1 MHPDRWRQ
9 VESLYHSALEREEPA
24 RDVFLRE
31 ACREDEELRCE
42 VRSLLDQTESGV
54 LNRPLLLG
62 PYRIVGV
69 IGAGGM
75 GTVYQAM
82 DTRLNRM
89 VAIKVSEARFN
100 ARFERE
106 ARAVAALNHPHIC
119 TLYDVG
125 PNYLVMEYV
134 DGRPLHGPMP
144 VSEALRLA
152 IQMADAL
159 EAAHR
164 KGIVHRDLKPGNV
177 LVTKSGVKVL
187 DFGLA
192 KMEEPPPGEEES
204 TRTVNPRTEEGTIV
218 GTTAY
223 MSPEQAEG
231 KPVDARSDI
240 FSFGAV
246 LYEMLTGRRAFRG
259 DTKLSVLSAILK
271 EEPEPASSLRKEIP
285 QELERIITRC
295 LRKNPERR
303 FQHMDELK
311 VALEEVKEESDK
323 GTAVTPASVPPK
335 ELWRPLIRTAGS
347 RRYVIGVA
355 VAALALVLALAAGLN
370 VGGWRERLMGR
381 AGAPHI
387 ESLAVLPLANL
398 SRDPEQDYFAD
409 GLTEALITD
418 LGKIRALKV
427 ISRTSVMR
435 YKKTDKALPQ
445 IARELGVDGIVEGSV
460 QRVGDR
466 VRITAQLIHA
476 PSDRHLWAESYERD
490 LRDVLALEGDVAQA
504 IAAQIRIEVSPEER
518 TRLASARPVN
528 PESYQL
534 YLMGSYHAGKATLEG
549 FSKGIEYF
557 HQAVE
562 KDPGNALAYA
572 GMARC
577 YAYLGGGFGYLPPK
591 ETSPKAREAA
601 LRALEIDDTLAEAH
615 GALAVIKWQHDWDWP
630 SAEREFQRAVEL
642 NPNSEVVHSEYVGYL
657 ASMGRLEQAVAEGR
671 LAQQLNP
678 LGGGFGWAYFFTR
691 HYAEALPHLQRSVEL
706 DPSPSDATQNLA
718 LTLAFLGM
726 HAQALAEAERLS
738 QYAHS
743 PEHQKEA
750 LVLAYVYAVSGE
762 PVEARKILEDF
773 NTFSK
778 TSYVDAFWVAR
789 VYAGLGQKDK
799 ALEYLERAYREHSG
813 TMWALK
819 MDPQCDPL
827 RSDPR
832 FQDLLRRMNFPQ

>member
-1 MHPDRWRQ
+1 MQ
-9 VESLYHSALEREEPA
+9 
-24 RDVFLRE
+24 
-31 ACREDEELRCE
+31 
-42 VRSLLDQTESGV
+42 
-54 LNRPLLLG
+54 LG
-62 PYRIVGV
+62 PYQIVGV

-75 GTVYQAM
+75 GTVYQAL
-82 DTRLNRM
+82 DTRLNRT

-134 DGRPLHGPMP
+134 EGRPLHGPLP

-164 KGIVHRDLKPGNV
+164 KGIVHRDLKPGNL

-192 KMEEPPPGEEES
+192 KMEESALGEEEE
-204 TRTVNPRTEEGTIV
+204 TRTARPQTEEGTIV

-231 KPVDARSDI
+231 KPVDSRSDI

-259 DTKLSVLSAILK
+259 DTKLSILSAILK
-271 EEPEPASSLRKEIP
+271 DEPEPASSVRKEIP
-285 QELERIITRC
+285 RELERIITRC
-295 LRKNPERR
+295 LRKDPERR
-303 FQHMDELK
+303 FQHMDDLK
-311 VALEEVKEESDK
+311 VALEEVKEESDSGAAAMK
-323 GTAVTPASVPPK
+323 AAPPRGRR
-335 ELWRPLIRTAGS
+335 RPMIQAAGS
-347 RRYVIGVA
+347 RRYVIGAA
-355 VAALALVLALAAGLN
+355 VAMLATAAGLN
-370 VGGWRERLMGR
+370 VGGWRERLLGR
-381 AGAPHI
+381 AGPPRI

-435 YKKTDKALPQ
+435 YQKTDKALPQ

-557 HQAVE
+557 QQAVE
-562 KDPGNALAYA
+562 KDPSNALAYA

-577 YAYLGGGFGYLPPK
+577 YAYSGGGFGYLPPK

-642 NPNSEVVHSEYVGYL
+642 NPNSEVVHGEYLGYL

-691 HYAEALPHLQRSVEL
+691 HYAEALPHLQRSLEL
-706 DPSPSDATQNLA
+706 DPSLSDATQNLA

-726 HAQALAEAERLS
+726 HAQALAEAEKLS

-750 LVLAYVYAVSGE
+750 LVLAYVYAVSGK

-789 VYAGLGQKDK
+789 VYAGLGEKDK

>member
-1 MHPDRWRQ
+1 
-9 VESLYHSALEREEPA
+9 
-24 RDVFLRE
+24 
-31 ACREDEELRCE
+31 
-42 VRSLLDQTESGV
+42 
-54 LNRPLLLG
+54 
-62 PYRIVGV
+62 
-69 IGAGGM
+69 
-75 GTVYQAM
+75 
-82 DTRLNRM
+82 
-89 VAIKVSEARFN
+89 
-100 ARFERE
+100 
-106 ARAVAALNHPHIC
+106 
-119 TLYDVG
+119 
-125 PNYLVMEYV
+125 
-134 DGRPLHGPMP
+134 
-144 VSEALRLA
+144 
-152 IQMADAL
+152 
-159 EAAHR
+159 
-164 KGIVHRDLKPGNV
+164 
-177 LVTKSGVKVL
+177 
-187 DFGLA
+187 
-192 KMEEPPPGEEES
+192 
-204 TRTVNPRTEEGTIV
+204 
-218 GTTAY
+218 
-223 MSPEQAEG
+223 MSPEQAGG
-231 KPVDARSDI
+231 KPVDTRSDI

-246 LYEMLTGRRAFRG
+246 LYEMVTGRRAFRG
-259 DTKLSVLSAILK
+259 DTKLAILSAILK
-271 EEPEPASSLRKEIP
+271 DEPEPASSVRKEIP
-285 QELERIITRC
+285 PELERIIARC
-295 LRKNPERR
+295 LRKGPERR
-303 FQHMDELK
+303 FQHMDDLK
-311 VALEEVKEESDK
+311 VALEEVNEESDK

-335 ELWRPLIRTAGS
+335 ERWRPLIRAAGS
-347 RRYVIGVA
+347 RRYTTGVA

-381 AGAPHI
+381 AGAPRI

-398 SRDPEQDYFAD
+398 SHDPEQDYFAD

-427 ISRTSVMR
+427 ISRTSVMH
-435 YKKTDKALPQ
+435 YQKTDKPLPQ

-534 YLMGSYHAGKATLEG
+534 YLMGRYHAGKSTFEG

-557 HQAVE
+557 QQAIE

-572 GMARC
+572 GVAHC

-591 ETSPKAREAA
+591 ETFPKARAAA
-601 LRALEIDDTLAEAH
+601 LKALEIDDTLAEAH
-615 GALAVIKWQHDWDWP
+615 GALALIKWQHDWDWP

-642 NPNSEVVHSEYVGYL
+642 NPNSAVVHNEYMGYL

-671 LAQQLNP
+671 LAQQVNP
-678 LGGGFGWAYFFTR
+678 LGGGFGWAYFFNR
-691 HYAEALPHLQRSVEL
+691 HYDEALPHLQRAIEL
-706 DPSPSDATQNLA
+706 DPDGAFARGILA
-718 LTLAFLGM
+718 STLARMGR
-726 HAQALAEAERLS
+726 HSQALAESEKLRL
-738 QYAHS
+738 YAHS
-743 PEHQKEA
+743 AEHQMEA
-750 LVLAYVYAVSGE
+750 LVLAYVYAVSGK

-778 TSYVDAFWVAR
+778 TRYVDAFWVAR

-799 ALEYLERAYREHSG
+799 ALEYLERAYRERSG